1 MLLLLLCGVMLL
13 LLLLLLCGVM
23 LLLLLLL
30 CGVMLLLLPLLL
42 QLLLPLGIVKF
53 VQPIFPEVF
62 RRDVHLSNAA
72 LKFPCQHSMLAEG
85 PS

>member
-1 MLLLLLCGVMLL
+1 MLLLLCGVM

-72 LKFPCQHSMLAEG
+72 LKSPCQHSVLAEG